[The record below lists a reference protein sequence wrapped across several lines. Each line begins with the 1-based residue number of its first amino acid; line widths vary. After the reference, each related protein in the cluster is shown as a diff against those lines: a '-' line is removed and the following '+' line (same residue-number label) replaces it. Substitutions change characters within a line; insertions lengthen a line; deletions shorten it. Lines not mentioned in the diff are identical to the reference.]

1 MEIELSVNSIRRL
14 ADELAPRVAK
24 IIKADLQRKEDAEE
38 WVRTADAARILGISE
53 NWLRVTKDR
62 YPHIKNG
69 ENSQGNL
76 MFLKSALIKSY
87 AK

>member
-1 MEIELSVNSIRRL
+1 MEIELSYNSIRRL

-24 IIKADLQRKEDAEE
+24 IIKADLQKKEEQEE
-38 WVRTADAARILGISE
+38 WVRTAEAAAILGISE
-53 NWLRVTKDR
+53 KWLRTTKDR

-69 ENSQGNL
+69 DSKQGNI
-76 MFLKSALIKSY
+76 MFLRSGLIKSY